1 MSRNMNLGAV
11 LSLQTGP
18 WRRGLRR
25 AQGQTQTFGQRVGSV
40 IGRIGPLFAAV
51 AGAGGMAAMV
61 AGLRRASSA
70 VDDLAKSADKLG
82 MTTEALAGLQHAANL
97 AGVSTNQMTMAM
109 ARANRSIGEAAI
121 GTGRATRWF
130 DQLGLSV
137 AELQAQAPDQRMRTL
152 ADAMNGLATHSARAA
167 ASAAIFGDRQG
178 ALLPLLAQG
187 SAGLAEA
194 ATEAER
200 LGLAT
205 SRVDAA
211 KVEAMN
217 DAFTRVRAVVSGFFR
232 ETLVRIAPY
241 IEVIAERFVSAA
253 AEAGGFGQ
261 ILGQVGT
268 YAIRAAGMIANTW
281 EGLSMVW
288 HMLGVGI
295 RRLGQGLAWLAE
307 GGVRAGQYIGQGFT
321 RSWDM
326 IRGGFGLL
334 RAFIDRGWNVLR
346 EGLGR
351 FVGFVGRQIGGL
363 LHQLARAAGR
373 IDADMAR
380 SLQSAAFSINRTTAE
395 MSASAQ
401 VAAQSSA
408 DALRDAQGDMAS
420 AAAAFVAPLE
430 TAGSQTI
437 QVLGEGF
444 RLAAEDSAASI
455 REIMGAARPSDR
467 LAEFV
472 ATIEQQAHIRAQAR
486 AEDIAER
493 QAHAHLLAEADHAH
507 LEQAEQRHRDHQRSL
522 TEIWR
527 DGLEERD
534 RFVQQSAWGQARTVL
549 GALESTTRGVAQEN
563 QAMFRINQAAGIA
576 NATMNTSE
584 GVTLALAKYP
594 GPLGIAMGAMIAAAG
609 ATQIA
614 AIAGTSYGGGGRAPS
629 VSGSIPNPEPR
640 GGGIATDPD
649 GMDRPTG
656 HHRPGRLVIDSSAG
670 LDPYRLAD
678 MVNEAGRAGYVFDGI
693 DLR

>member
-18 WRRGLRR
+18 WRRGLRQ

-51 AGAGGMAAMV
+51 AGAGGMATMV

-178 ALLPLLAQG
+178 DLLPLLAHG

-194 ATEAER
+194 AAEAER

-307 GGVRAGQYIGQGFT
+307 GGVRAGQYIGHGFT

-326 IRGGFGLL
+326 IRAGFGLL
-334 RAFIDRGWNVLR
+334 SSFIDRGWNTLR

-351 FVGFVGRQIGGL
+351 FISFVGRQISGL
-363 LHQLARAAGR
+363 LHQLAAASGR

-380 SLQSAAFSINRTTAE
+380 SLQSAAFAIQRTTGQ
-395 MSASAQ
+395 MSANAQ
-401 VAAQSSA
+401 TAAHASA
-408 DALRDAQGDMAS
+408 DKLRAAQGDMAS

-430 TAGSQTI
+430 VAGSQTI
-437 QVLGEGF
+437 RELGDGF
-444 RLAAEDSAASI
+444 RAAAEDSAAAI
-455 REIMGAARPSDR
+455 RDIMGAARPSDR
-467 LAEFV
+467 LEEFA
-472 ATIEQQAHIRAQAR
+472 ATIQHQAHLRAQAR
-486 AEDIAER
+486 ADDLAAR
-493 QAHAHLLAEADHAH
+493 QDYDALLAEGDIDQ

-527 DGLEERD
+527 DGLAERD
-534 RFVQQSAWGQARTVL
+534 RFVAQSAWGQARTVL

-563 QAMFRINQAAGIA
+563 KAMFRINQAAGIA

-629 VSGSIPNPEPR
+629 VSGSTPAPSPV

-649 GMDRPTG
+649 GMDRPNAPP
-656 HHRPGRLVIDSSAG
+656 RPARLVIDRDIAI
-670 LDPYRLAD
+670 DPIKFAD
-678 MVNEAGRAGYVFDGI
+678 AVNEAGRAGYRFDGI